1 MTRRK
6 IQIKK
11 IDNTTTRQ
19 VTFSKRR
26 RGLFKKALE
35 LSTLCDAEIAL
46 IVFSSTGKLFDYA
59 SSSVPQVIER
69 QNLESNKLNKLDEPS
84 LELQLDNR
92 SSILLSNEIVEKT
105 HELRKMKGDEL
116 QLLNIE
122 ELQKLEQLLQVGL
135 SHVSNEKDER
145 FREEISAF
153 ERKGGQLME
162 DNQRLKQMENQF
174 NIITNVIDQGHSSE
188 STTNIC
194 SSADPPD
201 PQDQHIDGTSLK
213 LGFTRSDGL
222 ANMHQTKL
230 SGFTMH
236 VIHSNGLA
244 NGVLGFYY
252 EMLQFR
258 SQ

>member
-11 IDNTTTRQ
+11 IDNTTRRQ

-35 LSTLCDAEIAL
+35 LSILCDAEIAL

-105 HELRKMKGDEL
+105 HELRKMKGDDL

-135 SHVSNEKDER
+135 SRVSNEKDER

-174 NIITNVIDQGHSSE
+174 NIITNVIEQGHSSE

-201 PQDQHIDGTSLK
+201 FQDQHIDGTSLK
-213 LGFTRSDGL
+213 LGL
-222 ANMHQTKL
+222 P
-230 SGFTMH
+230 
-236 VIHSNGLA
+236 
-244 NGVLGFYY
+244 
-252 EMLQFR
+252 FR
-258 SQ
+258 N